1 MRHPRCVSNNSN
13 YKVHVYIVKHNY
25 ILGGTLFTI
34 CKAQL
39 HVSALNASLYTC
51 EISHLNLPPVPYIQP
66 TNAFFFIVAPC
77 ILITLMFLLPTN
89 ALLYYTYK
97 MLKYT
102 VKTSHYCAYMFRSIW
117 TIIREL
123 MPNLARVTMFFKDM
137 SLNVQQ
143 CW

>member
-1 MRHPRCVSNNSN
+1 MLQKSSVDF
-13 YKVHVYIVKHNY
+13 KK
-25 ILGGTLFTI
+25 G
-34 CKAQL
+34 K
-39 HVSALNASLYTC
+39 
-51 EISHLNLPPVPYIQP
+51 
-66 TNAFFFIVAPC
+66 
-77 ILITLMFLLPTN
+77 LILMFLSPTN

-102 VKTSHYCAYMFRSIW
+102 VKISHDCSYMFRSIW

-123 MPNLARVTMFFKDM
+123 MPNLAKVTIFLQIFSKDT